1 MNSKLPAFFIS
12 VIFLVPLSACNLI
25 PVKTIQSSVEDNE
38 VDKLFVYSDGSMKF
52 NDRFVSVK
60 NVVIYPDGFGGE
72 RAAVKMNV
80 PLHPDFYR
88 DSIHV
93 VRTDDDPVR

>member
-1 MNSKLPAFFIS
+1 MNRKLSALFIS
-12 VIFLVPLSACNLI
+12 VTSLVFLSACSLT
-25 PVKTIQSSVEDNE
+25 PAKTIHSSVEDKK
-38 VDKLFVYSDGSMKF
+38 VDKLFVYSDGSMMF

-72 RAAVKMNV
+72 RAAVKMIV

-88 DSIHV
+88 DSIRV
-93 VRTDDDPVR
+93 VRTDDEPVR